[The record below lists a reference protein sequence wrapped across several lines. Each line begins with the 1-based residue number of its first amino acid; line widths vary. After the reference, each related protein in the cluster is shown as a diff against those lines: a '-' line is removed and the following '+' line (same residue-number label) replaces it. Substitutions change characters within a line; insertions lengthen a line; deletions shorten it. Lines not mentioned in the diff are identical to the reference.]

1 MGKEMN
7 QTRVVNKKSGEAYDV
22 YIGRGSKW
30 GNPFTHLKGKTQA
43 QFQVATRDESVESYR
58 AWVLTQPELM
68 ADLHELRGKTL
79 ACFCKPARCH
89 GDILAELAD
98 AQTAASAGPTGD
110 VTGFAGK
117 SVLRIAL
124 TGHRPNKLG
133 GYDLSTPAYRRLQ
146 TDLETYIEN
155 ALKRAD
161 VVIGHSG
168 LALGADT
175 VWAEAI
181 LAMRTKYPTRVFF
194 HAEIPM
200 LEQSEA
206 WFKKSDIQ
214 AWERFVA
221 SADEQTVYGSLAG
234 LDKTSDAR
242 KKKASQLLNLRNDGM
257 IDHADELLGLYD
269 GHSRGGTA
277 NALAYAKKVG
287 KKTFIVA
294 PSVYF
299 G

>member
-1 MGKEMN
+1 MKNEMN
-7 QTRVVNKKSGEAYDV
+7 MSQG
-22 YIGRGSKW
+22 
-30 GNPFTHLKGKTQA
+30 
-43 QFQVATRDESVESYR
+43 VAE
-58 AWVLTQPELM
+58 
-68 ADLHELRGKTL
+68 
-79 ACFCKPARCH
+79 
-89 GDILAELAD
+89 
-98 AQTAASAGPTGD
+98 
-110 VTGFAGK
+110 K
-117 SVLRIAL
+117 SVLHIAL

-146 TDLETYIEN
+146 SDLETYIEN

-161 VVIGHSG
+161 VVVGHSG

-181 LAMRTKYPTRVFF
+181 LAMRDKHPGRVFF

-200 LEQSEA
+200 MEQSEA
-206 WFKKSDIQ
+206 WFKDSDVSR
-214 AWERFVA
+214 WRRFVDA
-221 SADEQTVYGSLAG
+221 ADEQTVYGALAG

-242 KKKASQLLNLRNDGM
+242 KRKASQLLNLRNDGM

-287 KKTFIVA
+287 KFTFIVA

>member
-1 MGKEMN
+1 MNENKKEM
-7 QTRVVNKKSGEAYDV
+7 V
-22 YIGRGSKW
+22 IGSE
-30 GNPFTHLKGKTQA
+30 KG
-43 QFQVATRDESVESYR
+43 V
-58 AWVLTQPELM
+58 
-68 ADLHELRGKTL
+68 
-79 ACFCKPARCH
+79 
-89 GDILAELAD
+89 
-98 AQTAASAGPTGD
+98 
-110 VTGFAGK
+110 GFAGK

-133 GYDLSTPAYRRLQ
+133 GYDLSTPQYRRLQ

-181 LAMRTKYPTRVFF
+181 LAMRTKYPTRVLF

-234 LDKTSDAR
+234 LDKASDAR
-242 KKKASQLLNLRNDGM
+242 KKKASQLLNVRNDGM